1 MAFDGGHQRSLLAA
15 DEGAGAQAQLNI
27 KGKAGAEDIVTQE
40 AVFTG
45 LLNGDLQTVDG
56 DGVLG
61 TDIDIALVRANG
73 VAGNGHG
80 LQHHMGVALQHGAV
94 HERAGVALIGV
105 AADILH
111 IALALPGKEPLLPGG
126 EAAAAAPAQAA
137 VLDGL
142 DDLIGGHPRQHT
154 AQCLVAVHGNVLVD
168 IFGVN
173 DTAVAQGHAVLLFV
187 EFGVV

>member
-1 MAFDGGHQRSLLAA
+1 MAFDGGHQRSFLAA

-27 KGKAGAEDIVTQE
+27 KGKAGAEDIVTQK

-61 TDIDIALVRANG
+61 TDIDIALVRADG
-73 VAGNGHG
+73 IAGNGHG

-94 HERAGVALIGV
+94 HKRAGVALIGV

-111 IALALPGKEPLLPGG
+111 IALALPGKEPLLPWM
-126 EAAAAAPAQAA
+126 
-137 VLDGL
+137 
-142 DDLIGGHPRQHT
+142 T
-154 AQCLVAVHGNVLVD
+154 SS
-168 IFGVN
+168 GVIPVS
-173 DTAVAQGHAVLLFV
+173 TRPSAS
-187 EFGVV
+187 